1 MGSTKRYFIFP
12 PSTFGAVDFSA
23 KLKGAFGMPKIRD
36 LLVPRFKA
44 ITVLIDNVQVYVKQN
59 PIFESQLDSLSQKNN
74 LLSNSLFR
82 ENIEKGLV
90 YLKHEGWLSDKEQQ
104 VLSNRLTA

>member
-1 MGSTKRYFIFP
+1 M
-12 PSTFGAVDFSA
+12 DFSA
-23 KLKGAFGMPKIRD
+23 KFKGAFGMSKIRD
-36 LLVPRFKA
+36 LLAPRFKA

-74 LLSNSLFR
+74 LLNNSLFR
-82 ENIEKGLV
+82 ENVEKGLV